1 MRWPVAKVTITIE
14 DEFENDEEGRLN
26 VRMAFGRGEM
36 TADTPMTPAHS
47 YYSYGNEQ
55 FIWVASDF
63 LGLDHQWGEGRPL
76 LFETMIFEYPPHDNK
91 CWRCSTWAESEKQHA
106 GACLEVESWLI
117 EQGYTFTVQVDEPA
131 AYTEQRKVKRDASF
145 AMLKKLREEMEKPK
159 AAEEK
164 P

>member
-1 MRWPVAKVTITIE
+1 LNPNWYVLDDNHEPVESDIDTWSEWRKNAPGAMRVC
-14 DEFENDEEGRLN
+14 
-26 VRMAFGRGEM
+26 
-36 TADTPMTPAHS
+36 HS

-63 LGLDHQWGEGRPL
+63 LGLDHQWGEGPPL

-91 CWRCSTWAESEKQHA
+91 CWRCSTWAESQKQHA
-106 GACLEVESWLI
+106 RACLEVESWLI
-117 EQGYTFTVQVDEPA
+117 EQGYTFTIQVDEPA